1 MVDKATTKQ
10 SPTVKGGAS
19 AADMAARPFQCEWHE
34 GCPKVSNPAPRKLHL
49 GCACRPHNPQSEA
62 DRNRIS
68 QSFNRKSDLQRHYR
82 IHTNER
88 PYACDYKPCSKTFIQ
103 RSALTVHRRTHT
115 GDKPHKCP
123 FTGCGK
129 CFSDV
134 CSINWLTGIYKR
146 LTPTRSLRVWP
157 DIAVYIPMTS
167 PIFAETS
174 AARKRKHDPK
184 PGLPYRS
191 C

>member
-1 MVDKATTKQ
+1 MVDKATTKP
-10 SPTVKGGAS
+10 SPTVKVGPFTT
-19 AADMAARPFQCEWHE
+19 DMAARPFQCEWHQ
-34 GCPKVSNPAPRKLHL
+34 GCPKVSDPAPTPHL
-49 GCACRPHNPQSEA
+49 DCLYSFAPNTPSKA
-62 DRNRIS
+62 DRDRIS

-88 PYACDYKPCSKTFIQ
+88 PYACDYKPCNKTFIQ

-134 CSINWLTGIYKR
+134 CFFNW
-146 LTPTRSLRVWP
+146 
-157 DIAVYIPMTS
+157 
-167 PIFAETS
+167 FAQ
-174 AARKRKHDPK
+174 
-184 PGLPYRS
+184 L
-191 C
+191 

>member
-1 MVDKATTKQ
+1 MRMAPRLSQGKQ
-10 SPTVKGGAS
+10 SYAQSFTSVVLVNVPTH
-19 AADMAARPFQCEWHE
+19 DP
-34 GCPKVSNPAPRKLHL
+34 
-49 GCACRPHNPQSEA
+49 EA
-62 DRNRIS
+62 NRNRIA

-88 PYACDYKPCSKTFIQ
+88 PYACDYKPCNKTFIQ

-134 CSINWLTGIYKR
+134 RYTNCHAGNLREAYT
-146 LTPTRSLRVWP
+146 TRSLRVWP
-157 DIAVYIPMTS
+157 DTAVYIPTTS
-167 PIFAETS
+167 PTYAETS
-174 AARKRKHDPK
+174 AARKRKQGP
-184 PGLPYRS
+184 PLS
-191 C
+191 FFEFANTS

>member
-1 MVDKATTKQ
+1 MKQ
-10 SPTVKGGAS
+10 SSAVKGGAS
-19 AADMAARPFQCEWHE
+19 VADMAARPFQCDWHE
-34 GCPKVSNPAPRKLHL
+34 GCPKVGVPRRKLYL
-49 GCACRPHNPQSEA
+49 GTACQRPQHTFVPDA
-62 DRNRIS
+62 DRNCVS

-88 PYACDYKPCSKTFIQ
+88 PYACDYKPCNKTFIQ

-134 CSINWLTGIYKR
+134 GHINSFVGICKR
-146 LTPTRSLRVWP
+146 LTLR
-157 DIAVYIPMTS
+157 AVFESSQTP
-167 PIFAETS
+167 
-174 AARKRKHDPK
+174 
-184 PGLPYRS
+184 PYTYQ
-191 C
+191 

>member
-1 MVDKATTKQ
+1 M
-10 SPTVKGGAS
+10 AS
-19 AADMAARPFQCEWHE
+19 GVPQGEPSCADSSNLIESLPF
-34 GCPKVSNPAPRKLHL
+34 PNTS
-49 GCACRPHNPQSEA
+49 SEA
-62 DRNRIS
+62 DRDRIS

-88 PYACDYKPCSKTFIQ
+88 PYACDYKPCNKTFIQ

-134 CSINWLTGIYKR
+134 CFINWFAQLCHR
-146 LTPTRSLRVWP
+146 LTLLQSSSLARHRRIHTNDKP
-157 DIAVYIPMTS
+157 YICRNQRCKK
-167 PIFAETS
+167 A
-174 AARKRKHDPK
+174 
-184 PGLPYRS
+184 
-191 C
+191 